1 MRLIYTTMARIPSEK
16 AHPYQIV
23 QMCEAFAQ
31 AGVDVTL
38 LYRKHRNPTGLHTQ
52 DIWNYY
58 GVERNFHAEQLAGLN
73 IYPLAERLPKA
84 LVRPYTA
91 LAEALLIPTFN
102 LSLLG
107 RLAGE
112 NEAVIYSRDPLS
124 LYLIAVLWPQR
135 AKRLFFE
142 AHTFPFTGAGLW
154 LRKKLARRIG
164 GVIVITRHLRER
176 YEAIGVP
183 PDRLLAVHDGF
194 RPARFAIEGDRA
206 YWRSRLGW
214 PVGDFIV
221 GYAGRFESVGGDKG
235 LDLLGEAVAA
245 LSREGPARLGLVGGP
260 AERVQRLR
268 ERLARQGLPPD
279 LILYAGQ
286 VPPADVPGYLRAFDV
301 CAIASPYN
309 EFFAYY
315 TSPLKLFE
323 YMASGSPLVATDL
336 PSTAEI
342 IHNGENGLLVP
353 PGDPEAM
360 AVALRWLR
368 DEPELGERLAKQAQ
382 QDVQAYTWEARARRI
397 VEMIS
402 AHTSTEERYPR

>member
-38 LYRKHRNPTGLHTQ
+38 LYRKQRPPAGLHAQ
-52 DIWNYY
+52 DIWTYY
-58 GVERNFHAEQLAGLN
+58 GIERNFQAEPLAGLN
-73 IYPLAERLPKA
+73 IYPLAEHLPKA

-91 LAEALLIPTFN
+91 LAEGLLLPTFN

-107 RLAGE
+107 RLARE
-112 NEAVIYSRDPLS
+112 SEAVIYSRDPLS
-124 LYLIAVLWPQR
+124 LYLIAALWPRR
-135 AKRLFFE
+135 ARRLFFE
-142 AHTFPFTGAGLW
+142 AHTFPSTGAGLW
-154 LRKKLARRIG
+154 LRKKLAGRIG
-164 GVIVITRHLRER
+164 GVIVITKHLGER
-176 YEAIGVP
+176 YESIGVP
-183 PDRLLAVHDGF
+183 PDRLLVAHDGF

-206 YWRSRLGW
+206 HWRSRLGW
-214 PVGDFIV
+214 PADDFIV

-235 LDLLGEAVAA
+235 LDMLGEAVAA

-260 AERVQRLR
+260 AERVQRLQ
-268 ERLARQGLPPD
+268 ERLAGQGCPPD

-301 CAIASPYN
+301 CVIASPYN

-342 IHNGENGLLVP
+342 IRDGYNGLLVP
-353 PGDPEAM
+353 PGSAEAL
-360 AVALRWLR
+360 AGALRRLYNDR
-368 DEPELGERLAKQAQ
+368 ELGRRLAAQAQ
-382 QDVQAYTWEARARRI
+382 RDVQAYTWEARARRI
-397 VEMIS
+397 VEMIQQV
-402 AHTSTEERYPR
+402 TEG